1 MHAPSEIYD
10 SLSPLQCQCHE
21 RDLEDALGGGGFTM
35 NSGLNTN
42 INERERERERFNY
55 TNYIGIKLMNY
66 TIKNLGVSD

>member
-1 MHAPSEIYD
+1 MHAPSKIYD

-42 INERERERERFNY
+42 I
-55 TNYIGIKLMNY
+55 YIYIYVCVCVGRDIQLY
-66 TIKNLGVSD
+66 

>member
-35 NSGLNTN
+35 NSGFNTN
-42 INERERERERFNY
+42 IYVCVEIFNY
-55 TNYIGIKLMNY
+55 TNYNGIKLMNY
-66 TIKNLGVSD
+66 TIKTLGVSD